1 MPNLSI
7 QLLSGLNLKNPVIA
21 ASGTAGYGDE
31 PSRLYD
37 IADLGGF
44 ACKGTTLKPRAG
56 NPQPR
61 IMETENGLLNAIGLQ
76 NPGLEYVIE
85 HYASLW
91 AKWRTPVL
99 VNIAGE
105 SIEDYAEIAKRL
117 DKVPGVAALEVN
129 ISCPNVAAGC
139 LEFGAT
145 AEGAAAVTRA
155 VKSATSLPVIVKL
168 TPNTTDIVALAQA
181 VENAGA
187 DAISLI
193 NTLRGMS
200 IDIKKRKPILGNITG
215 GLSGPAIKPVA
226 LAMVWRAAGAVKIPV
241 IGGGGIS
248 SAEDAIEFLM
258 AGASAIEVG
267 TAALV
272 NPKAPLEIVKG
283 IENYMLQWKMTEL
296 SQLIGAARR

>member
-1 MPNLSI
+1 MPDMSI
-7 QLLSGLNLKNPVIA
+7 ELLPGLKLRNPVIA

-37 IADLGGF
+37 IAELGAF

-61 IMETENGLLNAIGLQ
+61 IMETQDGLLNAIGLQ
-76 NPGLEYVIE
+76 NPGADAVIQK
-85 HYASLW
+85 YAPMW
-91 AKWRTPVL
+91 AAWPTPAI

-105 SIEDYAEIAKRL
+105 CIGDYAEIAAKL
-117 DKVPGVAALEVN
+117 DKVPGIAALEVN

-145 AEGAAAVTRA
+145 PEGAAAVTAA
-155 VKSATSLPVIVKL
+155 VKAAASLPVIVKL
-168 TPNTTDIVALAQA
+168 TPNTADIAALAQA
-181 VENAGA
+181 VEGAGA

-193 NTLRGMS
+193 NTVRGLA
-200 IDIKKRKPILGNITG
+200 IDINKRKPILGNTTG
-215 GLSGPAIKPVA
+215 GLSGPAIKPIA

-241 IGGGGIS
+241 IGGGGIAT
-248 SAEDAIEFLM
+248 AEDALEFLM
-258 AGASAIEVG
+258 AGASAVEIG

-272 NPKAPLEIVKG
+272 NPTVFTGIIKG
-283 IENYMLQWKMTEL
+283 IEKYMLKFNL
-296 SQLIGAARR
+296 AGLRDLIGAARK

>member
-1 MPNLSI
+1 MPELSV
-7 QLLSGLNLKNPVIA
+7 QLLSGLTLKNPVIA
-21 ASGTAGYGDE
+21 ASGTGGYGDE
-31 PSRLYD
+31 PNRLYD
-37 IADLGGF
+37 IADLGAF
-44 ACKGTTLKPRAG
+44 VCKGTTLKPRAG

-76 NPGLEYVIE
+76 NPGVEYVIE
-85 HYASLW
+85 HYAPLW
-91 AKWRTPVL
+91 AQWQTPVL

-105 SIEDYAEIAKRL
+105 SIDDYAEIAGRL
-117 DKVPGVAALEVN
+117 DKIPGVAALEVN

-145 AEGAAAVTRA
+145 PEGAAAVTRA

-168 TPNTTDIVALAQA
+168 TPNTSDVVALAQA

-187 DAISLI
+187 DAVSLI
-193 NTLRGMS
+193 NTLRGMA
-200 IDIKKRKPILGNITG
+200 IDIKKKKPVLGNITG

-226 LAMVWRAAGAVKIPV
+226 LAMVWRVAGAVRIPV

-248 SAEDAIEFLM
+248 NADDAIEFLL

-267 TAALV
+267 TAAMV
-272 NPKAPLEIVKG
+272 NPGAHSDIVKG
-283 IENYMLQWKMTEL
+283 IENYMLQWKMTGL
-296 SQLIGAARR
+296 SRLIGAARR

>member
-1 MPNLSI
+1 M
-7 QLLSGLNLKNPVIA
+7 
-21 ASGTAGYGDE
+21 
-31 PSRLYD
+31 
-37 IADLGGF
+37 
-44 ACKGTTLKPRAG
+44 
-56 NPQPR
+56 
-61 IMETENGLLNAIGLQ
+61 
-76 NPGLEYVIE
+76 EYVIE
-85 HYASLW
+85 HYAPLW

-105 SIEDYAEIAKRL
+105 SIEDYAEIARRL

-168 TPNTTDIVALAQA
+168 TPNTSDIVALAQA
-181 VENAGA
+181 VESAGA
-187 DAISLI
+187 DAVSLI
-193 NTLRGMS
+193 NTLRGMV
-200 IDIKKRKPILGNITG
+200 IDIKKRKPVLGNVTG

-226 LAMVWRAAGAVKIPV
+226 LAMVWRVAGAVKIPV

-248 SAEDAIEFLM
+248 NTEDAIEFLM
-258 AGASAIEVG
+258 AGASAVEVG

-272 NPKAPLEIVKG
+272 NPRAPIDIVKG
-283 IENYMLQWKMTEL
+283 IEKYMLQWKMTGLTE
-296 SQLIGAARR
+296 LIGAARRP

>member
-1 MPNLSI
+1 MPDLSI
-7 QLLSGLNLKNPVIA
+7 ELLPGLVLKNPVIA

-31 PSRLYD
+31 PSRLHD
-37 IADLGGF
+37 IADLGAF
-44 ACKGTTLKPRAG
+44 ICKGTTLKPRAG
-56 NPQPR
+56 NPQSR
-61 IMETENGLLNAIGLQ
+61 IMETPSGLLNAIGLQ
-76 NPGLEYVIE
+76 NPGVEAVIKK
-85 HYASLW
+85 YAPLW
-91 AKWRTPVL
+91 ATWPTPVF

-155 VKSATSLPVIVKL
+155 VKNSTSLPVIVKL
-168 TPNTTDIVALAQA
+168 TPNTSDIVALAQA

-193 NTLRGMS
+193 NTLRGMA
-200 IDIKKRKPILGNITG
+200 IDIKKRKPILGNVTG

-226 LAMVWRAAGAVKIPV
+226 LAMVWRVAGAVKIPV
-241 IGGGGIS
+241 IGCGGITT
-248 SAEDAIEFLM
+248 AEDAIEFLM
-258 AGASAIEVG
+258 AGARAVEVG

-272 NPKAPLEIVKG
+272 NPRAPLDIVKG
-283 IENYMLQWKMTEL
+283 IEKYMLQWKIAEIN
-296 SQLIGAARR
+296 QLVGVARR